1 MKKILLTSALC
12 ATYLFGDA
20 ATVLPVEKRTFDQS
34 KYIPDISVILDAS
47 YVNRSKTNDEVQ
59 HLELP
64 GVAHGLLGSHSHDG
78 NEHATYNANQGFNLN
93 YAELVLSSSV
103 DPFLSLD
110 AVLHFSENGVE
121 VEEAYFTTTA
131 LGNGLRFRGGKLLS
145 NFGYINAQHHHYWDF
160 GDMPLVYEAFLGMHG
175 INELGAQLQWTAPTP
190 FYLMAGFEVLQG
202 ANEQMFGNSSLEV
215 SKMTGDAND
224 AAIVG
229 KDAPT
234 LFVGYL
240 KSSVDVGDTTFFG
253 GLSYAQ
259 GYSRIDHMEDEPEE
273 AHAFAGKSKLYGADF
288 VVLHSFD
295 SYSSLKWQTEW
306 LNREMDGTQY
316 ANKKDASGNLLTDAD
331 GYILSSP
338 SMLKEQSGLYSQLIY
353 THDKSWKAGVRYDT
367 IYKNDVTAGGVNRNL
382 TDDFNKYSVMVEYH
396 TSEFARFRLQYN
408 RNEALY
414 NEDDRK
420 QKIDTIMLQANIAI
434 GAHAA
439 HSF

>member
-1 MKKILLTSALC
+1 MKKILLASALC
-12 ATYLFGDA
+12 ATYLFGDV
-20 ATVLPVEKRTFDQS
+20 ATVLPAEKRTFDQS

-78 NEHATYNANQGFNLN
+78 DEHATYNANQGFNLN

-121 VEEAYFTTTA
+121 IEEAYFTTTA
-131 LGNGLRFRGGKLLS
+131 LSNGLRFRGGKLLS

-202 ANEQMFGNSSLEV
+202 ANEQMFGNE
-215 SKMTGDAND
+215 TIGDVEDPIAK
-224 AAIVG
+224 G

-240 KSSVDVGDTTFFG
+240 KTSVDVGDTTFFG

-259 GYSRIDHMEDEPEE
+259 GTSRIDHTNDDENR
-273 AHAFAGKSKLYGADF
+273 HAFAGDSKLYGADF

-295 SYSSLKWQTEW
+295 SYSSIKWQTEW
-306 LNREMDGTQY
+306 LSRDMDGKQY
-316 ANKKDASGNLLTDAD
+316 NLD
-331 GYILSSP
+331 GAGVVVSSP
-338 SMLKEQSGLYSQLIY
+338 DMTKEQSGLYSQLIY
-353 THDKSWKAGVRYDT
+353 THDKTWKAGVRYDT
-367 IYKNDVTAGGVNRNL
+367 IYKNDVTAGGVNKNL
-382 TDDFNKYSVMVEYH
+382 TDDFDKYSVMVEYH

-414 NEDDRK
+414 NEDGFK